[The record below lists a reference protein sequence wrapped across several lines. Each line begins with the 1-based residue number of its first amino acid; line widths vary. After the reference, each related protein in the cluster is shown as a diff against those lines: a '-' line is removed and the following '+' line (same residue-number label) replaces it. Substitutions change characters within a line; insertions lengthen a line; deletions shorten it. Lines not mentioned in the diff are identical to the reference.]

1 MLSETHVR
9 LRVEV
14 CLILNKI
21 KMSRDILKSAEIK
34 LHENLSVRPHGRG
47 VGQ

>member
-9 LRVEV
+9 LHLEV
-14 CLILNKI
+14 CFILNKM
-21 KMSRDILKSAEIK
+21 KMCRDTLKFAKIK
-34 LHENLSVRPHGRG
+34 LHENLPVHPHGRG